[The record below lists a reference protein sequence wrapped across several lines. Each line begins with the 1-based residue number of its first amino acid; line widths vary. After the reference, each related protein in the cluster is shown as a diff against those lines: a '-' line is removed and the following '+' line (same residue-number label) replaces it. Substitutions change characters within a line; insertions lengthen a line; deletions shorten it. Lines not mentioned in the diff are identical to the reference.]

1 MMANNGKHWRSLRNN
16 DMKIPKNMTR
26 DQVIEQIN
34 IVVNRIAPKYTF
46 GTYGV
51 DDIKQEAFIICMD
64 ALTRYDQ
71 KRPLENFLSVHLSNR
86 LKNFVRDNY
95 YTKDEEEKKRVLK
108 PKYLSKDDIVFYE
121 HNYDNKLEANNFK
134 AIIDKHLPPEHRSDY
149 LKMINEVYIPKKRR
163 EELVL
168 LIRELLEIHQNEEG

>member
-1 MMANNGKHWRSLRNN
+1 
-16 DMKIPKNMTR
+16 MKVPKNMTY
-26 DQVIEQIN
+26 DQVVKQIQ
-34 IVVNRIAPKYTF
+34 IVVDRIAPKYTF

-64 ALTRYDQ
+64 ALDRYDQ

-108 PKYLSKDDIVFYE
+108 PKYLSPEDVVKYDID
-121 HNYDNKLEANNFK
+121 YDFKVEAK
-134 AIIDKHLPPEHRSDY
+134 HIKQIVDRYLPIDKRADY
-149 LKMINEVYIPKKRR
+149 LKLVNDVYISKKKR
-163 EELVL
+163 EELIE
-168 LIRELLEIHQNEEG
+168 LIKDLVETHANEER